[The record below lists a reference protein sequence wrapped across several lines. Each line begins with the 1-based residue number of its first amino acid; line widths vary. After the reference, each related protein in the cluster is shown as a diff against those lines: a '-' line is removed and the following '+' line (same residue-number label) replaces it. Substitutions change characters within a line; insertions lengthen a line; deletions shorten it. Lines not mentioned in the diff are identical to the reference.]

1 MELIYQDRSIVV
13 CVKPAGVLSTDEP
26 GGVPELVRAA
36 LETLERSDRELF
48 VRHYYYGQTVARA
61 AEEMGLNLSTA
72 KTRLRRGRARLK
84 EYLREVGYEFAE
96 G

>member
-1 MELIYQDRSIVV
+1 MTSACIRYLGVVRGRTDRRDQGFLYFCLDDCSA
-13 CVKPAGVLSTDEP
+13 PADS
-26 GGVPELVRAA
+26 
-36 LETLERSDRELF
+36 S
-48 VRHYYYGQTVARA
+48 RA
-61 AEEMGLNLSTA
+61 AEEMGINLSTA

>member
-1 MELIYQDRSIVV
+1 MAEYTLKYINH
-13 CVKPAGVLSTDEP
+13 
-26 GGVPELVRAA
+26 RARYDA
-36 LETLERSDRELF
+36 AAFIAECEQQY
-48 VRHYYYGQTVARA
+48 HGQVARV